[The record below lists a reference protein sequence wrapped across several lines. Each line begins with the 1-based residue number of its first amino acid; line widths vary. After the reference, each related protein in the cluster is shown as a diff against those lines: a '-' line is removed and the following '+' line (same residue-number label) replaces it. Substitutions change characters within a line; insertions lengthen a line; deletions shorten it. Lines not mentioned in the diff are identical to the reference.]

1 MRRVNESLSSGKAEG
16 GSATPSEGK
25 GGSLGI
31 GLLDV
36 FGFEIFEVNSLE
48 QLYLLW
54 SFLLWSC
61 LLRLYLLWLI
71 ILWQVNSLEQLC
83 INHTNEKLQ
92 NFFLRSVFKVR
103 LLYTY

>member
-1 MRRVNESLSSGKAEG
+1 MRRVNESLSSGKAEGG

-48 QLYLLW
+48 QLYLL
-54 SFLLWSC
+54 
-61 LLRLYLLWLI
+61 
-71 ILWQVNSLEQLC
+71 
-83 INHTNEKLQ
+83 
-92 NFFLRSVFKVR
+92 
-103 LLYTY
+103 

>member
-36 FGFEIFEVNSLE
+36 FGFEIFEVNSR
-48 QLYLLW
+48 YTPYTTPYTHY
-54 SFLLWSC
+54 STPC
-61 LLRLYLLWLI
+61 
-71 ILWQVNSLEQLC
+71 
-83 INHTNEKLQ
+83 TP
-92 NFFLRSVFKVR
+92 
-103 LLYTY
+103 YTYTPYTLTGQ